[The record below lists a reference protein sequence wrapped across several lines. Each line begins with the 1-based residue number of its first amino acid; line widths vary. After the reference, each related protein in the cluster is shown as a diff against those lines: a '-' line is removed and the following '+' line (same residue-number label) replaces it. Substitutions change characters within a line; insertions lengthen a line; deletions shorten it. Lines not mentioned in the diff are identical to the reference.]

1 MFWDLKEVD
10 CERES
15 LFFGKRSI
23 TYSQLDSQVNELS
36 SKLLSIKQKVL
47 IVLVSD
53 NSLAAIVWYLSCLR
67 TKHSVLL
74 LSHTINTDLLKGI
87 VDIYRPSIIV
97 TPFNYNSSP
106 LSLYCITDDVVLFSD
121 LAVLLSTSGT
131 TGSPKLVRLSYK
143 NIQSNA
149 ESIREYLNIFSHDRS
164 ITNLPMS
171 YSFGLSIIN
180 SYLLAGAGIVTT
192 ESSIVTKGFWEL
204 FNFHKCTSLSGVP
217 FTYQTL
223 KLLKFESMNLENLK
237 TMTQAGGRL
246 STADISYFKQVCDTK
261 NIKFYVMY
269 GQTEATARMSYVP
282 SDMLS
287 SKLGSI
293 GIAIPGGK
301 FSLKIDNGESFDP
314 GAEGEIVYRGANV
327 MLGYATKKEDL
338 SRGDELKGILV
349 TGDLAKVDEDG
360 YLYVTGRIKR
370 FIKITGLRVN
380 LDDVEKR
387 LELLTKTLLVS

>member
-1 MFWDLKEVD
+1 
-10 CERES
+10 
-15 LFFGKRSI
+15 
-23 TYSQLDSQVNELS
+23 
-36 SKLLSIKQKVL
+36 
-47 IVLVSD
+47 
-53 NSLAAIVWYLSCLR
+53 
-67 TKHSVLL
+67 
-74 LSHTINTDLLKGI
+74 
-87 VDIYRPSIIV
+87 
-97 TPFNYNSSP
+97 
-106 LSLYCITDDVVLFSD
+106 
-121 LAVLLSTSGT
+121 
-131 TGSPKLVRLSYK
+131 
-143 NIQSNA
+143 
-149 ESIREYLNIFSHDRS
+149 
-164 ITNLPMS
+164 
-171 YSFGLSIIN
+171 
-180 SYLLAGAGIVTT
+180 
-192 ESSIVTKGFWEL
+192 
-204 FNFHKCTSLSGVP
+204 
-217 FTYQTL
+217 
-223 KLLKFESMNLENLK
+223 
-237 TMTQAGGRL
+237 
-246 STADISYFKQVCDTK
+246 
-261 NIKFYVMY
+261 MY

-387 LELLTKTLLVS
+387 LELLTKTEVACVGNDDNLSIHVVSRDECIKEKIIKEVFELYSIHRSNMTINLVSSIPKTVNYKKDYKLLD